1 MGKKTA
7 YVCIVLLIISLA
19 ACAAQQTAPSKV
31 FSEDERIVELYVPG
45 CV

>member
-1 MGKKTA
+1 MGKKTG
-7 YVCIVLLIISLA
+7 YVGILLVIMSLV
-19 ACAAQQTAPSKV
+19 ACAAQQAPTKV